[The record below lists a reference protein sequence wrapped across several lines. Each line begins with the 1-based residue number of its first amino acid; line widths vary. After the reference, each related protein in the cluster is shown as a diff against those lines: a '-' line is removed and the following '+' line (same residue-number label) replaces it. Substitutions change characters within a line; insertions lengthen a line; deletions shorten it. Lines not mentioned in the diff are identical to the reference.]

1 MTAVSTSAPRSGFD
15 KDDKRSLFI
24 AALGAVYGDIGTS
37 PLYALKTCFIGIQ
50 DVSPANVLGVL
61 SLIAWALFLVVTV
74 KYVMVILRADNRGEG
89 GVLALTTLALRATP
103 WRHRAVLTA
112 GLLGAALFYGDS
124 ILTPS
129 ISVLSAVEGIG
140 VALPMFEHFV
150 MPVTLV
156 LLVALF
162 YMQRYGTGKMGALFG
177 PIMLIWFAALAL
189 LGINQINQA
198 PEVLAALNPYHAMVY
213 VSDNP
218 LRAFLLLGAVVLAV
232 TGGEALYADM
242 GHFGVGPVRRA
253 WLLVVLPALL
263 LNYFGQGA
271 LLLTH
276 PEIIDNPFYQMA
288 PDWALWP
295 LVILATMATII
306 ASQAVITGAFS
317 LTHQAV
323 QLGYLPRMR
332 VTHTSEHEYGQVYVP
347 FINYVLLIAVVL
359 TVLAFGSSEKMA
371 GAYGA
376 AVTGAMTVDTF
387 LAYLYFRHTRDWPVL
402 QAVAVFGLF
411 LLVDLAF
418 LGSNMLKIAEGG
430 WFPVAV
436 ALAIYT
442 IMMAWILGRLRLNE
456 CRAASAQPLHDYIIS
471 LHDKPLARVP
481 GCAVYLT
488 APAET
493 VPSALVHNIA
503 HNKVLH
509 DRNVFLTI
517 KVEDAPRVPDIDK
530 AELSVIEPGFE
541 QLIIHCGFME
551 EVELPRLLRRL
562 DRDASLPD
570 LMGATY
576 FASRDKIRI
585 SPTSRFNTLL
595 RTIFVSEANWAIN
608 SADYYGVPAQQVV
621 EMGGQVDI

>member
-1 MTAVSTSAPRSGFD
+1 
-15 KDDKRSLFI
+15 
-24 AALGAVYGDIGTS
+24 
-37 PLYALKTCFIGIQ
+37 
-50 DVSPANVLGVL
+50 
-61 SLIAWALFLVVTV
+61 
-74 KYVMVILRADNRGEG
+74 
-89 GVLALTTLALRATP
+89 
-103 WRHRAVLTA
+103 
-112 GLLGAALFYGDS
+112 
-124 ILTPS
+124 
-129 ISVLSAVEGIG
+129 
-140 VALPMFEHFV
+140 
-150 MPVTLV
+150 
-156 LLVALF
+156 
-162 YMQRYGTGKMGALFG
+162 
-177 PIMLIWFAALAL
+177 
-189 LGINQINQA
+189 
-198 PEVLAALNPYHAMVY
+198 
-213 VSDNP
+213 
-218 LRAFLLLGAVVLAV
+218 
-232 TGGEALYADM
+232 
-242 GHFGVGPVRRA
+242 
-253 WLLVVLPALL
+253 
-263 LNYFGQGA
+263 
-271 LLLTH
+271 
-276 PEIIDNPFYQMA
+276 
-288 PDWALWP
+288 
-295 LVILATMATII
+295 
-306 ASQAVITGAFS
+306 
-317 LTHQAV
+317 
-323 QLGYLPRMR
+323 
-332 VTHTSEHEYGQVYVP
+332 
-347 FINYVLLIAVVL
+347 
-359 TVLAFGSSEKMA
+359 
-371 GAYGA
+371 
-376 AVTGAMTVDTF
+376 
-387 LAYLYFRHTRDWPVL
+387 
-402 QAVAVFGLF
+402 
-411 LLVDLAF
+411 
-418 LGSNMLKIAEGG
+418 
-430 WFPVAV
+430 
-436 ALAIYT
+436 LAIYT